1 MKLAAQTGVST
12 ISMSDNLNVNY
23 NNDRSW
29 TGERSYKEMVMTRCA
44 LKAALL
50 FAVAVGTVAISIQAS
65 ALNCVYGY
73 EIPATV
79 VIDSSAPTRTSAAS
93 SYPSY
98 WNYCQVTYGR
108 SDLWNA
114 DLSGTADN
122 FPLTA
127 AGPGTATGV
136 GVYDGST
143 HNYCQ
148 YTVGP
153 DKNVLTM
160 DNAYHYG
167 QPLSAAAKNKN
178 GYAADSSCAYGAG
191 AAGTHSTYWQC
202 SMAAPGGHAAIACA
216 QDTRVSYESVPGG
229 WRSW

>member
-1 MKLAAQTGVST
+1 
-12 ISMSDNLNVNY
+12 
-23 NNDRSW
+23 
-29 TGERSYKEMVMTRCA
+29 MTRCA

-50 FAVAVGTVAISIQAS
+50 FVVAVGTVAISVQAS

-73 EIPATV
+73 EIPITV

-114 DLSGTADN
+114 DLSGTNDN
-122 FPLTA
+122 FPLTG
-127 AGPGTATGV
+127 AGPSVATGNSV
-136 GVYDGST
+136 LAGGNYYGIT

-167 QPLSAAAKNKN
+167 QPLSAAAYNKDFSVR
-178 GYAADSSCAYGAG
+178 ADSCAGPAG
-191 AAGTHSTYWQC
+191 AASNYWQC
-202 SMAAPGGHAAIACA
+202 SIAPPAGHAAIACA
-216 QDTRVSYESVPGG
+216 QDAVAINHVSVTGG